1 GEIPIE
7 ALELLRELNLGTYDR
22 IVNTS
27 HAPLGCW
34 LGGAIPC
41 SNSDARYG
49 GVIRGRECLYFG
61 PASAYR
67 IAMLQFREQNL
78 FNLVDLIRAAP
89 GVAPAT
95 QLPHLYANRSADLPF
110 ALPSG
115 RKVAFN
121 PGASDAARCWPVEN
135 FARLA
140 ESFSAAGFV
149 PLLVGAPSDR

>member
-1 GEIPIE
+1 
-7 ALELLRELNLGTYDR
+7 
-22 IVNTS
+22 
-27 HAPLGCW
+27 
-34 LGGAIPC
+34 IPC
-41 SNSDARYG
+41 SNPDARYG
-49 GVIRGRECLYFG
+49 GVIRDRECLYFG

-89 GVAPAT
+89 GVAPAI
-95 QLPHLYANRSADLPF
+95 QRPHLYANCSVDLPF

-149 PLLVGAPSDR
+149 PLLVGAPSDRESCEKIQAASRVPISNFAGRTSIPEMATLLAQ